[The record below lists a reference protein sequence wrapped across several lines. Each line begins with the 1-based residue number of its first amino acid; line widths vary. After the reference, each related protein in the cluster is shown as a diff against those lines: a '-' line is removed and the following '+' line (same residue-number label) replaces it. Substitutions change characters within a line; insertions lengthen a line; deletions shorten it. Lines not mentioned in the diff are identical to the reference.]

1 MPFLADVQR
10 GLDGAVQ
17 LARLDPSGMGR
28 FDLTVEGFWRSFLAA
43 VVASPFYLVLVMD
56 QYGRTGTGPHLG
68 EVVFAE
74 VIGYTL
80 GWVAFPVA
88 AIFLTRLL
96 GLGARYVALIVAGN
110 WSAVLQAALLAATA
124 LVANMFADQS
134 AAMIRLAATAV
145 AVAYHWFVFRTALET
160 TGGIAFGLV
169 IVDLLLAVLLN
180 LATDAWIQ
188 ER

>member
-10 GLDGAVQ
+10 GLDGAVR
-17 LARLDPSGMGR
+17 LARLDRTGMER
-28 FDLTVEGFWRSFLAA
+28 LDLTVDGFWRSFLAA

-68 EVVFAE
+68 NVIFAE
-74 VIGYTL
+74 VAGYLL

-88 AIFLTRLL
+88 AIFLTRIL

-110 WSAVLQAALLAATA
+110 WAAVLQAALLAATA
-124 LVANMFADQS
+124 LVAGLFPDQP
-134 AAMIRLAATAV
+134 AAVLRLVATAV

-169 IVDLLLAVLLN
+169 VVDLLLAVLLN
-180 LATDAWIQ
+180 LATDAWVQ
-188 ER
+188 EG

>member
-1 MPFLADVQR
+1 
-10 GLDGAVQ
+10 
-17 LARLDPSGMGR
+17 
-28 FDLTVEGFWRSFLAA
+28 
-43 VVASPFYLVLVMD
+43 
-56 QYGRTGTGPHLG
+56 
-68 EVVFAE
+68 VVFAE

-169 IVDLLLAVLLN
+169 VVDLLLAVLLN